1 MIFNENENS
10 ISNISKYINMKNNTK
25 LHYNSINKSLPNNE
39 KEILKLKKIIAEKD
53 SIILELHSKLK
64 EFRKDIDLLKNK
76 MVYISENTQSREFI
90 NDKYLQMQTTQRFQI
105 LPFYKNYDLNLNTME
120 SFTYNENNILSKNKF
135 NKNLYDL
142 ENNINNDINSKS
154 FFKLTPYKTFTHTSN
169 NFYTKNKNNNNN
181 FNNHSNYMNDVKYNS
196 SLFFQRC
203 KILMSNEQY
212 LELLRII
219 KLFNSKKISK
229 NQTYQQITNYLQK
242 INPELLKEF
251 YNLFIK

>member
-25 LHYNSINKSLPNNE
+25 LHYNYINKSLPNNE

-76 MVYISENTQSREFI
+76 MVYISENTQSKEFI
-90 NDKYLQMQTTQRFQI
+90 DDKYLQMQTTQRFQI
-105 LPFYKNYDLNLNTME
+105 LPFYKNYDLNLNIME
-120 SFTYNENNILSKNKF
+120 SFTSNENNILSKNKF
-135 NKNLYDL
+135 DKNLYDL

-169 NFYTKNKNNNNN
+169 NFYTKNNNNNN
-181 FNNHSNYMNDVKYNS
+181 FSNHSNYMNDVKYNS

-203 KILMSNEQY
+203 KILMSDEQY